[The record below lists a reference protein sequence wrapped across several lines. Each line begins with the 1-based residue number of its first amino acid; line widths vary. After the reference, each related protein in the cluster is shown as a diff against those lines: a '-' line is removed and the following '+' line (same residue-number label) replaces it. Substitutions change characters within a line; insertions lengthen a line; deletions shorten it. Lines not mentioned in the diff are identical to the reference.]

1 MLTTDFF
8 IRAMLVVS
16 LAAAAVLAVIWLRL
30 AFEEVR
36 RMRESSKLRRTRE
49 LHQR

>member
-8 IRAMLVVS
+8 IRAMLVVA
-16 LAAAAVLAVIWLRL
+16 LGAAAVLAAIWLRL

-36 RMRESSKLRRTRE
+36 RMRELYKIRRTHEAHR
-49 LHQR
+49 R